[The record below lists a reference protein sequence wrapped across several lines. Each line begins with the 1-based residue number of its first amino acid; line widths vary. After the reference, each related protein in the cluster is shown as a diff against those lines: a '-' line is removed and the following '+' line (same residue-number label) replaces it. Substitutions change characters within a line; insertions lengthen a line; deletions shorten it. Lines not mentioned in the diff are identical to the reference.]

1 MNYASTKPK
10 AGVVNRPSRAKK
22 IMRGVLRDWRLY
34 VLLAPAVIYILLFSY
49 QPMYGVQIAFRKFR
63 PSKGIWGS
71 QWVGMKYF
79 IDFFEHPLF
88 WKLIWNTMRISLYSM
103 CTFPLPILLALLINE
118 LDSEKF
124 KKTVQ
129 MITYAPHFLST
140 VVVCSMLTLFCS
152 KDNGLFNHI
161 IAFFG
166 GERAS
171 LLENPALFTPLYVWS
186 GVWQGIGWSSILY
199 IAALSGVSPE
209 LIEAARIDGA
219 NEWNILTRIKL
230 PLMSS
235 IIGFVVMMGMIGC
248 FQAFTEVDIMTQGGP
263 NNSTLL
269 MVNYIYNQA
278 FGNAK
283 MGRGAAAS
291 VLLFA
296 VIFVLTLIQKIMKD
310 RKEDQ

>member
-1 MNYASTKPK
+1 MLKYRYRLGRHSYETSQTVTAAVLLLPTLIALGFLFIYPVIRVFYLSLTNTNTITNVSTWAGLKNFEFLLKNKMFAKAFTNTVWFTVGKLGLEVVISLMLAVMLDTHIPCRKFLRVSYFAPVIVPVVAASTIWMWLYDPTLGPLN
-10 AGVVNRPSRAKK
+10 AVLRALNLPTSNY
-22 IMRGVLRDWRLY
+22 IFSSTSALASIVAFAVWRGV
-34 VLLAPAVIYILLFSY
+34 
-49 QPMYGVQIAFRKFR
+49 
-63 PSKGIWGS
+63 
-71 QWVGMKYF
+71 
-79 IDFFEHPLF
+79 
-88 WKLIWNTMRISLYSM
+88 
-103 CTFPLPILLALLINE
+103 
-118 LDSEKF
+118 
-124 KKTVQ
+124 
-129 MITYAPHFLST
+129 
-140 VVVCSMLTLFCS
+140 
-152 KDNGLFNHI
+152 
-161 IAFFG
+161 
-166 GERAS
+166 
-171 LLENPALFTPLYVWS
+171 
-186 GVWQGIGWSSILY
+186 QGISED
-199 IAALSGVSPE
+199 V
-209 LIEAARIDGA
+209 IEAARIDGA